1 MPLDH
6 DRLLNLTSEIGCRL
20 MECGGEIYRVEESI
34 QRLLQ
39 AYGVSTGEVFAIPN
53 CIIVSITLDAG
64 QPLTRIRRVPSHG
77 TDIDLLER
85 YNALC
90 RALCADTP
98 SLPEAQARFEAITR
112 TKRVYSA
119 PAMVGG
125 YFLGA
130 AAFTLFFGGTWRDA
144 LCSGVCGIAMYLC
157 LYFMGRLG
165 TNLFFKTLAAGAV
178 SALLA
183 LGFTWSGA
191 GQNSDLIIIGALM
204 LLVPGMIFTSAMRDI
219 MAGDTMSGIS
229 KTAEALLIGAA
240 IALGT
245 GAARWLSQLLWR

>member
-1 MPLDH
+1 
-6 DRLLNLTSEIGCRL
+6 
-20 MECGGEIYRVEESI
+20 
-34 QRLLQ
+34 
-39 AYGVSTGEVFAIPN
+39 
-53 CIIVSITLDAG
+53 
-64 QPLTRIRRVPSHG
+64 
-77 TDIDLLER
+77 
-85 YNALC
+85 
-90 RALCADTP
+90 
-98 SLPEAQARFEAITR
+98 
-112 TKRVYSA
+112 
-119 PAMVGG
+119 
-125 YFLGA
+125 
-130 AAFTLFFGGTWRDA
+130 
-144 LCSGVCGIAMYLC
+144 MYLC

-245 GAARWLSQLLWR
+245 GAALWLSQLLWR